1 MVASKEK
8 ADREGRAAYE
18 PPCRR
23 KDREKIRTS
32 MNLGSWECFV
42 RLACLES
49 DDVMVMSLPDIS
61 RHPLTDVFTVTWT
74 VPSAT
79 NIVRHSFVER
89 PSTVFSHFISFNSLV
104 DAVRRCIH
112 YPI

>member
-18 PPCRR
+18 PPFRR

-42 RLACLES
+42 RLASLES

-61 RHPLTDVFTVTWT
+61 RHRQQIL
-74 VPSAT
+74 PSAT
-79 NIVRHSFVER
+79 ILVRHSYVAQ
-89 PSTVFSHFISFNSLV
+89 PSTM
-104 DAVRRCIH
+104 
-112 YPI
+112 